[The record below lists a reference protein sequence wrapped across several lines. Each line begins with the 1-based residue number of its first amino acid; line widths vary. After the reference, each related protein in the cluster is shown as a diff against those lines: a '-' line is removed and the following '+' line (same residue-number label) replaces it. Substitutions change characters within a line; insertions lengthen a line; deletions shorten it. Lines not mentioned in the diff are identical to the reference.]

1 MTRINFIFPLTLIIL
16 LLTAC
21 GKSEKEQKAER
32 LARIKAEQE
41 TFQKAFKVAVMPT
54 IDCLPA
60 YLLKDSLLYDSTK
73 VDIRLLPFRAQMDCD
88 TAMIGGSVQ
97 AAFSDLVRTE
107 RLKHRKKVLM
117 HYLTDTNLSW
127 KLIADRNSKLKK
139 LSDISDKIVA
149 MTRYSAT
156 DLLTSMVIK
165 RAEPKYQVFRV
176 QINNVFVRLKMLQN
190 HEIDAYWFPEPLA
203 TKAMQGDNNLLFN
216 AEEDGIHLG
225 VLAIMDKQRRPTEE
239 EAFAKAYD
247 QAVDSINKHGV
258 KYYANLIKKY
268 MQIDD
273 ATVNAL
279 PEIKFTKVGPPRQK
293 DIQMA
298 RNFLENRK
306 VK

>member
-1 MTRINFIFPLTLIIL
+1 MTRINFIFPLSLIIL

-32 LARIKAEQE
+32 LARLKAEQE

-127 KLIADRNSKLKK
+127 NLIADRNSKLKK

-216 AEEDGIHLG
+216 AEEDGTHLG
-225 VLAIMDKQRRPTEE
+225 VLAIMDKQRRSTEE
-239 EAFAKAYD
+239 EAFAMAYD

-268 MQIDD
+268 MQVDD

-279 PEIKFTKVGPPRQK
+279 PEIKFTKVGPPRQR

-298 RNFLENRK
+298 RNFLEIRK

>member
-1 MTRINFIFPLTLIIL
+1 MTRINFIFPLSLIIL

-32 LARIKAEQE
+32 LARLKAEQE

-127 KLIADRNSKLKK
+127 NLIADRNSKLKK

-216 AEEDGIHLG
+216 AEEDGTHLG

-239 EAFAKAYD
+239 EAFAMAYD

-268 MQIDD
+268 MQVDD

-279 PEIKFTKVGPPRQK
+279 PEIKFTKVGPPRQR

-298 RNFLENRK
+298 RNFLEIRK